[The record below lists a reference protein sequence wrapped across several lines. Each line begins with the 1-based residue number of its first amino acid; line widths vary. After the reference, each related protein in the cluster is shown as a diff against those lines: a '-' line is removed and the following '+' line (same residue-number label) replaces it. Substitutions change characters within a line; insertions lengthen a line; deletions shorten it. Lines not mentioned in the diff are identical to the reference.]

1 MIASLLAWSAPFLVG
16 QGVAPADGGTPLTAP
31 YRAPFVAQQS
41 AVARTAL
48 SEPAI
53 SPDDKE
59 VAFIAGGDVWTV
71 AASGGEARL
80 LVAHPSTESRP
91 LWSPD
96 GTRIAFVSTR
106 TGNGDIYILDLRT
119 NRLVRRTFDDGR
131 EQLDSWSR
139 DGRWLYYSSAA
150 GDISGMQDV
159 WRVPADGGQ
168 PAPVAAD
175 RYASEYWAAP
185 SPDGRLLAITA
196 RGTTSGQ
203 WWRHGH
209 SHLDES
215 EIWLVDSLDA
225 ERPVYRP
232 ASSSTASTTTGKST
246 WPMWAP
252 DGKTLYFM
260 TDRNGQ
266 ENLVAQAVGS
276 DATRPLTTFSDGRV
290 LWPQIAYN
298 GRSIVFERNYGIW
311 RYDFASNRA
320 TEIVV
325 TLRGASADI
334 NAERTTTSQFASM
347 TVSPDGRKVLLTARG
362 DLYVAGARD
371 GGDAARLTNSFGIEA
386 EPAWLPDSRRV
397 VYAALRG
404 TAWNLFVID
413 AVTRVERAL
422 TTGTARNY
430 GARVSPDGRFVA
442 YQRDGGEVRVV
453 GIDGSS
459 DRRLAQAEVGE
470 PPFGGATTLSWSPDS
485 RWVAFDARG
494 AGGFAN
500 VWVVGLEGAPPRQV
514 SFGADANVGGVQWSP
529 DGSFLL
535 YRTAQRTET
544 ARIIRVDLK
553 PRTPR
558 FREDQYRDLF
568 GPTPGTP
575 TPGTPTPG
583 TPRDSARTVGR
594 AVADTSRTD
603 SARTATPRPARTPVT
618 ITFEG
623 IRLRA
628 SVLPTLGLEIGTLA
642 ISPDGKTLAMSASA
656 GGQQQLYTQS
666 LDELARDQ
674 QWRAVTTS
682 PGGKSS
688 LQWSPDSRELWY
700 LDGGR
705 ISATGA
711 ESRQTRVI
719 AASAETESSFEMEK
733 RAMFDQARSYLANNF
748 FDARMNGVAW
758 DDLAA
763 RVSPY
768 VEGSRNPD
776 DLRRVLSLMIGE
788 LNASHLGIS
797 GPSTG
802 GVTVPL
808 ARMGVRFDRRLL
820 EREGRYRIAEL
831 IAQGPAQVAGVAVGD
846 EIVAVDGTP
855 LARGVVLDSLLMGK
869 PGRRLQLSLRAT
881 PSAAVREVG
890 LQPVTLGAEKGLLY
904 RQWVEERRAY
914 VAKASGGR
922 LGYVHMFD
930 MGQPSLDQLYLDLD
944 AENQAREGVVID
956 VRNNNGGFVNAYAID
971 VFSRRSYLQFTPR
984 GSVAAPARAS
994 LGQRTI
1000 ERPTVL
1006 VVNQHTLSDGEDFTE
1021 GYRSLGLG
1029 KVVGE
1034 PTAGWII
1041 FTSNVPLLDGST
1053 LRIPFT
1059 RVTDAQGRDMEF
1071 RPRAADISVVRHI
1084 GESYAGIDRQLD
1096 TAVRTLLESLPKR
1109 P

>member
-1 MIASLLAWSAPFLVG
+1 MIASLLAWSAPFLFG
-16 QGVAPADGGTPLTAP
+16 QGVAPADGATPLTAP
-31 YRAPFVAQQS
+31 YRAPFVAQQP

-453 GIDGSS
+453 GIDGSG

-544 ARIIRVDLK
+544 ARIIRVDFK

-575 TPGTPTPG
+575 TPGTT
-583 TPRDSARTVGR
+583 RDSARTGGR

-914 VAKASGGR
+914 VAKASGGTPGVCPHVRYGSAVARPAVPRPRCGESSARGRGDRRAKQQRWIRERVRDRRVFAPELPPVHAAR
-922 LGYVHMFD
+922 LG
-930 MGQPSLDQLYLDLD
+930 GC
-944 AENQAREGVVID
+944 AR
-956 VRNNNGGFVNAYAID
+956 
-971 VFSRRSYLQFTPR
+971 PR
-984 GSVAAPARAS
+984 ESWAA
-994 LGQRTI
+994 
-1000 ERPTVL
+1000 
-1006 VVNQHTLSDGEDFTE
+1006 HD
-1021 GYRSLGLG
+1021 
-1029 KVVGE
+1029 
-1034 PTAGWII
+1034 
-1041 FTSNVPLLDGST
+1041 
-1053 LRIPFT
+1053 
-1059 RVTDAQGRDMEF
+1059 
-1071 RPRAADISVVRHI
+1071 RAADGPGGQSAHAVGWRGLHRGVSVAGVGESGGGTNRRLDHLHVKRSAAGRLHPADPVYPGHRRPGTGYGVSSQSGRYFSGAAHRRVVR
-1084 GESYAGIDRQLD
+1084 RN
-1096 TAVRTLLESLPKR
+1096 
-1109 P
+1109 